1 MAEHAFPQEPPQS
14 GPDQTFNFKVKDD
27 DIVDN
32 SSWFISKIFGQ
43 LTSIAHVFLEW
54 MALLTPYCLTFAVA
68 CYLLG
73 PFSVVLGKVRENVIV
88 ILYNLRM
95 FISMIFKVLTSMRYW
110 ENICVILEN
119 LCWFCLQILEASK
132 NFAHSCFKW
141 ITVLASYS
149 PTFSDYLLGFFSLI
163 LLRVWENMIFIL
175 ENLRIIIATIF
186 EVLTNIRY
194 WEISCAI
201 LESLCF
207 FTLQISDALINITHS
222 FLEFIRLLA
231 SCRSTVSCYLF
242 KSITV
247 VVVRVWEIM
256 VAILDNLHIFTA
268 MMFEVFTN
276 IRYWE
281 ISCTIADNLRLF
293 ILKISDALTSI
304 THHFLEFICLL
315 VSCCS
320 TVSCYLF
327 KSISVV
333 VVRVWEIMVA
343 ILDNLRIFT
352 AIMFEIL
359 TNIRYWEISC
369 TIADNLR
376 LFILKISDALTSITH
391 HFLEFICLLVSCC
404 STVSCYLFKSI
415 SVVVVSVWKI
425 MVAILDNLRIYTAMM
440 FEVLT
445 NIRYWKITCAIL
457 NNMRL
462 FILKISNVLAS
473 ISHGCLQWIYLLAPY
488 CLTVPCYLIESI
500 SVVLTRLRD
509 IMVAIL
515 DNLRI
520 FTSMMLEVLTNIRYW
535 GISRAILDNLR
546 LFISKTL
553 DSLTSF
559 THCLLEYIYILASY
573 CLTVPCY
580 VLKSISVVV
589 VKVWKRMVVILNNLR
604 IFTAMMFEV
613 LTNIRYWETSCAT
626 LNNLRLLIL
635 KISSALKSI
644 IRLFL
649 ECIHILASFCLTV
662 PCYVLK
668 SISDV
673 VFRLWKIM
681 VAILDNLSIFSAMIF
696 EVLTNIRHWDISC
709 SISDNLRL
717 FILKILDASSSFT
730 GRFLEWIYL
739 LALYCLTVPCYVST
753 VVAKLWEIIT
763 AILNYLHL
771 FILKISDALTGITHR
786 SLEWISLLPSYCL
799 TVPCYVLKSI
809 SVVVAKL
816 WEILAAISDN
826 LRLFIWKIPEAL
838 TSIID
843 LLLKWINLPASYCMI
858 TVPCFVLKSISVV
871 AAKLWEIMMGIL
883 NSLRLFII
891 GINDALTSIT
901 DHLREWI
908 NLLALYCVT
917 IPFFVLKSISA
928 VVARLCEIM
937 VANLDNLRLFIMKV
951 SDKLTSIT
959 HRFLEWI
966 IRRMYDN
973 DHCGNKEG
981 DQPVEGKTL
990 TARFIS

>member
-1 MAEHAFPQEPPQS
+1 MTEHAFPQELPQS

-73 PFSVVLGKVRENVIV
+73 SSSVFLGKVRENMIV

-119 LCWFCLQILEASK
+119 LCWFCLQILGASK
-132 NFAHSCFKW
+132 NFAHSCFEW

-175 ENLRIIIATIF
+175 ENLRIIIASIF

-231 SCRSTVSCYLF
+231 SCCSTVSCYLF

-256 VAILDNLHIFTA
+256 VAILDNLRIFTA
-268 MMFEVFTN
+268 MMFEV
-276 IRYWE
+276 
-281 ISCTIADNLRLF
+281 
-293 ILKISDALTSI
+293 
-304 THHFLEFICLL
+304 
-315 VSCCS
+315 
-320 TVSCYLF
+320 
-327 KSISVV
+327 
-333 VVRVWEIMVA
+333 
-343 ILDNLRIFT
+343 
-352 AIMFEIL
+352 L

-415 SVVVVSVWKI
+415 AVVVVRVWKI
-425 MVAILDNLRIYTAMM
+425 MVAILDSLRIYTAMM

-457 NNMRL
+457 NNVRL

-473 ISHGCLQWIYLLAPY
+473 ISYVCLRWIYLLAPY

-553 DSLTSF
+553 DSLTSV
-559 THCLLEYIYILASY
+559 THCLLEYIYIY

-613 LTNIRYWETSCAT
+613 LINIRYWETSCAT

-635 KISSALKSI
+635 KISNALKSI
-644 IRLFL
+644 IRLCL
-649 ECIHILASFCLTV
+649 ECIDILASFCLTV

-681 VAILDNLSIFSAMIF
+681 VAILDNLSIFSAMMF

-709 SISDNLRL
+709 SISHNLRL

-753 VVAKLWEIIT
+753 VVAKLWEIIM
-763 AILNYLHL
+763 AILNYRHL
-771 FILKISDALTGITHR
+771 FILKISDVLTGITHR

-826 LRLFIWKIPEAL
+826 LRLFILKIPETL

-883 NSLRLFII
+883 NSLRLFVI
-891 GINDALTSIT
+891 GINNALTSIT
-901 DHLREWI
+901 HHLREWI
-908 NLLALYCVT
+908 NLLALYCITV
-917 IPFFVLKSISA
+917 PFFVLKSISA

-959 HRFLEWI
+959 RRFLEWI

>member
-1 MAEHAFPQEPPQS
+1 MTEHAFPQELPQS

-32 SSWFISKIFGQ
+32 SSWFISKIFGKF
-43 LTSIAHVFLEW
+43 TSIAHVFLEW

-73 PFSVVLGKVRENVIV
+73 SSSVVLGKVRENMIV

-119 LCWFCLQILEASK
+119 LCWFCLQILGASK
-132 NFAHSCFKW
+132 NFAHSCFEW

-175 ENLRIIIATIF
+175 ENLRIIIASIF

-201 LESLCF
+201 LESLRF
-207 FTLQISDALINITHS
+207 FTWQISDALINITHS
-222 FLEFIRLLA
+222 FLEFICLPA
-231 SCRSTVSCYLF
+231 SCRSTVSRYLLM
-242 KSITV
+242 SI
-247 VVVRVWEIM
+247 
-256 VAILDNLHIFTA
+256 A
-268 MMFEVFTN
+268 
-276 IRYWE
+276 
-281 ISCTIADNLRLF
+281 
-293 ILKISDALTSI
+293 
-304 THHFLEFICLL
+304 
-315 VSCCS
+315 
-320 TVSCYLF
+320 
-327 KSISVV
+327 VV

-352 AIMFEIL
+352 A
-359 TNIRYWEISC
+359 
-369 TIADNLR
+369 
-376 LFILKISDALTSITH
+376 
-391 HFLEFICLLVSCC
+391 
-404 STVSCYLFKSI
+404 
-415 SVVVVSVWKI
+415 
-425 MVAILDNLRIYTAMM
+425 
-440 FEVLT
+440 
-445 NIRYWKITCAIL
+445 
-457 NNMRL
+457 
-462 FILKISNVLAS
+462 
-473 ISHGCLQWIYLLAPY
+473 
-488 CLTVPCYLIESI
+488 
-500 SVVLTRLRD
+500 
-509 IMVAIL
+509 
-515 DNLRI
+515 
-520 FTSMMLEVLTNIRYW
+520 MMLEVLTNIRYW

-553 DSLTSF
+553 DSLTSV
-559 THCLLEYIYILASY
+559 THCLLEYIYIY

-635 KISSALKSI
+635 KISNALKSI
-644 IRLFL
+644 IRLCL
-649 ECIHILASFCLTV
+649 ECIDILASFCLTV

-681 VAILDNLSIFSAMIF
+681 VAILDNLSIFSAMMF

-753 VVAKLWEIIT
+753 VVAKLWEIIMAT
-763 AILNYLHL
+763 LNYLHL

-826 LRLFIWKIPEAL
+826 LRLFILKIPETL

-871 AAKLWEIMMGIL
+871 APKLWEIMMGIL
-883 NSLRLFII
+883 NSLRLFVI
-891 GINDALTSIT
+891 GINNALTSIT
-901 DHLREWI
+901 HHLREWI
-908 NLLALYCVT
+908 NLLALYCITV
-917 IPFFVLKSISA
+917 PFFVLKSISA

-959 HRFLEWI
+959 HRYLEWI

>member
-1 MAEHAFPQEPPQS
+1 MAEHAFPQELPQS

-175 ENLRIIIATIF
+175 ENLCIIIVTIF

-231 SCRSTVSCYLF
+231 SCCSTVSCYLF

-473 ISHGCLQWIYLLAPY
+473 ISYGCLQWIYLLAPY

-553 DSLTSF
+553 DSL
-559 THCLLEYIYILASY
+559 I
-573 CLTVPCY
+573 
-580 VLKSISVVV
+580 
-589 VKVWKRMVVILNNLR
+589 
-604 IFTAMMFEV
+604 
-613 LTNIRYWETSCAT
+613 
-626 LNNLRLLIL
+626 
-635 KISSALKSI
+635 
-644 IRLFL
+644 
-649 ECIHILASFCLTV
+649 
-662 PCYVLK
+662 
-668 SISDV
+668 
-673 VFRLWKIM
+673 
-681 VAILDNLSIFSAMIF
+681 
-696 EVLTNIRHWDISC
+696 
-709 SISDNLRL
+709 
-717 FILKILDASSSFT
+717 
-730 GRFLEWIYL
+730 RFLEWIYL

-883 NSLRLFII
+883 DSLRLFII

-901 DHLREWI
+901 HHFLEWI
-908 NLLALYCVT
+908 YLLASYCLTV
-917 IPFFVLKSISA
+917 PSYVLESIS
-928 VVARLCEIM
+928 VFVTKLWEMM
-937 VANLDNLRLFIMKV
+937 VALLDNLRLFIMKV

-959 HRFLEWI
+959 HRFLKWI

>member
-1 MAEHAFPQEPPQS
+1 M
-14 GPDQTFNFKVKDD
+14 
-27 DIVDN
+27 DN

-73 PFSVVLGKVRENVIV
+73 SSSVVLGKVRENMIV
-88 ILYNLRM
+88 IIYNLRM

-110 ENICVILEN
+110 ENTCVILEN
-119 LCWFCLQILEASK
+119 LCWFCLQILKASK

-163 LLRVWENMIFIL
+163 LLRVWENMIFIQD
-175 ENLRIIIATIF
+175 NLRIIIATIF

-201 LESLCF
+201 LGSLRL
-207 FTLQISDALINITHS
+207 FTSQISDALINITHS
-222 FLEFIRLLA
+222 FLEFICLLA

-242 KSITV
+242 KSIAV
-247 VVVRVWEIM
+247 VVVGVWEIM
-256 VAILDNLHIFTA
+256 VAILDDLRIFTA
-268 MMFEVFTN
+268 MMFEVLRN

-281 ISCTIADNLRLF
+281 ISCTILDNLLLF

-304 THHFLEFICLL
+304 THRLLEFIYLL
-315 VSCCS
+315 ASCCS
-320 TVSCYLF
+320 IVSCYLLT
-327 KSISVV
+327 SIAAV

-352 AIMFEIL
+352 A
-359 TNIRYWEISC
+359 
-369 TIADNLR
+369 
-376 LFILKISDALTSITH
+376 
-391 HFLEFICLLVSCC
+391 
-404 STVSCYLFKSI
+404 
-415 SVVVVSVWKI
+415 
-425 MVAILDNLRIYTAMM
+425 
-440 FEVLT
+440 
-445 NIRYWKITCAIL
+445 
-457 NNMRL
+457 
-462 FILKISNVLAS
+462 
-473 ISHGCLQWIYLLAPY
+473 
-488 CLTVPCYLIESI
+488 
-500 SVVLTRLRD
+500 
-509 IMVAIL
+509 
-515 DNLRI
+515 
-520 FTSMMLEVLTNIRYW
+520 
-535 GISRAILDNLR
+535 
-546 LFISKTL
+546 
-553 DSLTSF
+553 
-559 THCLLEYIYILASY
+559 
-573 CLTVPCY
+573 
-580 VLKSISVVV
+580 
-589 VKVWKRMVVILNNLR
+589 
-604 IFTAMMFEV
+604 MMFEV
-613 LTNIRYWETSCAT
+613 LTNIRYWEISCAT

-644 IRLFL
+644 IHRFL
-649 ECIHILASFCLTV
+649 ECIDILASFCLTV
-662 PCYVLK
+662 PCHVLK
-668 SISDV
+668 SISAV
-673 VFRLWKIM
+673 FFRLWKIM
-681 VAILDNLSIFSAMIF
+681 VAILDNLSIFSAMMF
-696 EVLTNIRHWDISC
+696 ELLTNIRHWDISC

-739 LALYCLTVPCYVST
+739 LASYCLAVPCYIST
-753 VVAKLWEIIT
+753 VVAKLWEIIV
-763 AILNYLHL
+763 AILIYLRF

-786 SLEWISLLPSYCL
+786 SLEWIFLLPSYCL

-826 LRLFIWKIPEAL
+826 LRLFILKIPDAL

-883 NSLRLFII
+883 DNMRLFII
-891 GINDALTSIT
+891 GINDALRHHFKHHIT
-901 DHLREWI
+901 HHFLEWI

-917 IPFFVLKSISA
+917 VPFFVLKSISA
-928 VVARLCEIM
+928 VVARLCEIL

-951 SDKLTSIT
+951 SDELTRLT
-959 HRFLEWI
+959 RRFLEWI
-966 IRRMYDN
+966 IGRMYDN
-973 DHCGNKEG
+973 DHCGTKEG
-981 DQPVEGKTL
+981 DQPIEGKTL

>member
-1 MAEHAFPQEPPQS
+1 MTEHAFPQELPQS

-110 ENICVILEN
+110 ENTCDILEN
-119 LCWFCLQILEASK
+119 LCWFCLQILKASK

-207 FTLQISDALINITHS
+207 FTSQISDALINITHS
-222 FLEFIRLLA
+222 FLEFIYLLA
-231 SCRSTVSCYLF
+231 SCCSTVSCYLLT
-242 KSITV
+242 SIAAV
-247 VVVRVWEIM
+247 I
-256 VAILDNLHIFTA
+256 TA
-268 MMFEVFTN
+268 MMFEVLPN

-281 ISCTIADNLRLF
+281 ISCTILDNLLLF

-304 THHFLEFICLL
+304 THRLLEFIYLL
-315 VSCCS
+315 ASCCS
-320 TVSCYLF
+320 TVSCYLLT
-327 KSISVV
+327 SIAAV

-352 AIMFEIL
+352 A
-359 TNIRYWEISC
+359 
-369 TIADNLR
+369 
-376 LFILKISDALTSITH
+376 
-391 HFLEFICLLVSCC
+391 
-404 STVSCYLFKSI
+404 
-415 SVVVVSVWKI
+415 
-425 MVAILDNLRIYTAMM
+425 
-440 FEVLT
+440 
-445 NIRYWKITCAIL
+445 
-457 NNMRL
+457 
-462 FILKISNVLAS
+462 
-473 ISHGCLQWIYLLAPY
+473 
-488 CLTVPCYLIESI
+488 
-500 SVVLTRLRD
+500 
-509 IMVAIL
+509 
-515 DNLRI
+515 
-520 FTSMMLEVLTNIRYW
+520 
-535 GISRAILDNLR
+535 
-546 LFISKTL
+546 
-553 DSLTSF
+553 
-559 THCLLEYIYILASY
+559 
-573 CLTVPCY
+573 
-580 VLKSISVVV
+580 
-589 VKVWKRMVVILNNLR
+589 
-604 IFTAMMFEV
+604 MMFEV
-613 LTNIRYWETSCAT
+613 LTNIRYWEISCAT
-626 LNNLRLLIL
+626 LNNLRWLIL

-644 IRLFL
+644 IHRFL
-649 ECIHILASFCLTV
+649 ECIEILASFCLTV
-662 PCYVLK
+662 PCHVLK
-668 SISDV
+668 SISAV
-673 VFRLWKIM
+673 FFRLWKTM
-681 VAILDNLSIFSAMIF
+681 VAILDNLSIFSAMMF

-739 LALYCLTVPCYVST
+739 LASYCLAVPCYIST
-753 VVAKLWEIIT
+753 VVAKLWEIIV
-763 AILNYLHL
+763 AILNYLRF
-771 FILKISDALTGITHR
+771 FILKISDALTGITNR
-786 SLEWISLLPSYCL
+786 SLEWIFLLPSYCL

-883 NSLRLFII
+883 DNLRLFII
-891 GINDALTSIT
+891 GINDALKHHFKHHIT
-901 DHLREWI
+901 HHFLEWI

-917 IPFFVLKSISA
+917 VPFFVLKSISA
-928 VVARLCEIM
+928 VVARLCEIL

-951 SDKLTSIT
+951 SDELTRLT
-959 HRFLEWI
+959 RRFLEWI
-966 IRRMYDN
+966 IGRMYDN
-973 DHCGNKEG
+973 DHCGTKEG
-981 DQPVEGKTL
+981 DQPIEGKTL

>member
-1 MAEHAFPQEPPQS
+1 MAEHAFPHELPQS

-132 NFAHSCFKW
+132 NFSHSCFKW

-231 SCRSTVSCYLF
+231 SCCSTVSCYLF

-473 ISHGCLQWIYLLAPY
+473 ISYGCLQWIYLLAPY

-553 DSLTSF
+553 DSL
-559 THCLLEYIYILASY
+559 I
-573 CLTVPCY
+573 
-580 VLKSISVVV
+580 
-589 VKVWKRMVVILNNLR
+589 
-604 IFTAMMFEV
+604 
-613 LTNIRYWETSCAT
+613 
-626 LNNLRLLIL
+626 
-635 KISSALKSI
+635 
-644 IRLFL
+644 
-649 ECIHILASFCLTV
+649 
-662 PCYVLK
+662 
-668 SISDV
+668 
-673 VFRLWKIM
+673 
-681 VAILDNLSIFSAMIF
+681 
-696 EVLTNIRHWDISC
+696 
-709 SISDNLRL
+709 
-717 FILKILDASSSFT
+717 
-730 GRFLEWIYL
+730 RFLEWIYL

-883 NSLRLFII
+883 DSLRLFII

-901 DHLREWI
+901 HHFLEWI
-908 NLLALYCVT
+908 YLLASYCLTV
-917 IPFFVLKSISA
+917 PSYVLESIS
-928 VVARLCEIM
+928 VFVTKLWEMM
-937 VANLDNLRLFIMKV
+937 VALLDNLRLFIMKV

-959 HRFLEWI
+959 HRFLKWI

>member
-95 FISMIFKVLTSMRYW
+95 FISMIFKVLTSRRYW

-141 ITVLASYS
+141 ITVLAS
-149 PTFSDYLLGFFSLI
+149 LI
-163 LLRVWENMIFIL
+163 LLRVWGIIIFIL

-352 AIMFEIL
+352 AIMFEML

-473 ISHGCLQWIYLLAPY
+473 ISYGCLQWIYLLAPY

-509 IMVAIL
+509 IMVASL

-730 GRFLEWIYL
+730 GRFLEWICL

-799 TVPCYVLKSI
+799 TVPCYVQKSI

>member
-1 MAEHAFPQEPPQS
+1 M
-14 GPDQTFNFKVKDD
+14 
-27 DIVDN
+27 
-32 SSWFISKIFGQ
+32 
-43 LTSIAHVFLEW
+43 
-54 MALLTPYCLTFAVA
+54 
-68 CYLLG
+68 
-73 PFSVVLGKVRENVIV
+73 IV

-119 LCWFCLQILEASK
+119 LCWFCLQILGASK
-132 NFAHSCFKW
+132 NFAHSCFEW

-175 ENLRIIIATIF
+175 ENLRIIIASIF

-201 LESLCF
+201 LESLRF
-207 FTLQISDALINITHS
+207 FTWQISDALINITHS
-222 FLEFIRLLA
+222 FLEFICLPA
-231 SCRSTVSCYLF
+231 SCRSTVSRYLLM
-242 KSITV
+242 SI
-247 VVVRVWEIM
+247 
-256 VAILDNLHIFTA
+256 A
-268 MMFEVFTN
+268 
-276 IRYWE
+276 
-281 ISCTIADNLRLF
+281 
-293 ILKISDALTSI
+293 
-304 THHFLEFICLL
+304 
-315 VSCCS
+315 
-320 TVSCYLF
+320 
-327 KSISVV
+327 VV

-343 ILDNLRIFT
+343 ILDNLRIF
-352 AIMFEIL
+352 
-359 TNIRYWEISC
+359 
-369 TIADNLR
+369 
-376 LFILKISDALTSITH
+376 
-391 HFLEFICLLVSCC
+391 
-404 STVSCYLFKSI
+404 
-415 SVVVVSVWKI
+415 
-425 MVAILDNLRIYTAMM
+425 TAMM

-457 NNMRL
+457 NNVRL

-473 ISHGCLQWIYLLAPY
+473 ISYVCLRWIYLLAPY

-553 DSLTSF
+553 DSLTSV
-559 THCLLEYIYILASY
+559 THCLLEYIYIY

-635 KISSALKSI
+635 KISNALKSI
-644 IRLFL
+644 IRLCL
-649 ECIHILASFCLTV
+649 ECIDILASFCLTV

-681 VAILDNLSIFSAMIF
+681 VAILDNLSIFSAMMF

-753 VVAKLWEIIT
+753 VVAKLWEIIMAT
-763 AILNYLHL
+763 LNYLHL

-826 LRLFIWKIPEAL
+826 LRLFILKIPETL

-883 NSLRLFII
+883 NSLRLFVI
-891 GINDALTSIT
+891 GINNALTSIT
-901 DHLREWI
+901 HHLREWI
-908 NLLALYCVT
+908 NLLALYCITV
-917 IPFFVLKSISA
+917 PFFVLKSISA
-928 VVARLCEIM
+928 VVARLCEIR

-959 HRFLEWI
+959 HRYLEWI

>member
-1 MAEHAFPQEPPQS
+1 MAEHAFPQELPQS

-149 PTFSDYLLGFFSLI
+149 TTFSDYLLGFFSLI

-231 SCRSTVSCYLF
+231 SCCSTVSCYLF

-247 VVVRVWEIM
+247 VVVRVWEIT

-473 ISHGCLQWIYLLAPY
+473 ISYGCLQWIYLLAPY

-553 DSLTSF
+553 DSL
-559 THCLLEYIYILASY
+559 I
-573 CLTVPCY
+573 
-580 VLKSISVVV
+580 
-589 VKVWKRMVVILNNLR
+589 
-604 IFTAMMFEV
+604 
-613 LTNIRYWETSCAT
+613 
-626 LNNLRLLIL
+626 
-635 KISSALKSI
+635 
-644 IRLFL
+644 
-649 ECIHILASFCLTV
+649 
-662 PCYVLK
+662 
-668 SISDV
+668 
-673 VFRLWKIM
+673 
-681 VAILDNLSIFSAMIF
+681 
-696 EVLTNIRHWDISC
+696 
-709 SISDNLRL
+709 
-717 FILKILDASSSFT
+717 
-730 GRFLEWIYL
+730 RFLEWIYL

-883 NSLRLFII
+883 DSLRLFII

-901 DHLREWI
+901 HHFLEWI
-908 NLLALYCVT
+908 YLLASYCLTV
-917 IPFFVLKSISA
+917 PSYVLESIS
-928 VVARLCEIM
+928 VFVTKLWEMM
-937 VANLDNLRLFIMKV
+937 VALLDNLRLFIMKV

-959 HRFLEWI
+959 HRFLKWI

>member
-1 MAEHAFPQEPPQS
+1 MSEHAFPQELPQS

-73 PFSVVLGKVRENVIV
+73 SSSVVLGKVRENMIV

-95 FISMIFKVLTSMRYW
+95 FISMIFKVLNSRRYW

-163 LLRVWENMIFIL
+163 LLRVWENMIFIQD
-175 ENLRIIIATIF
+175 NLRIIIATIF

-201 LESLCF
+201 LESLRF
-207 FTLQISDALINITHS
+207 FTWQISDALINITHS
-222 FLEFIRLLA
+222 FLEFICLPA
-231 SCRSTVSCYLF
+231 SCRSTVSRYLLM
-242 KSITV
+242 SI
-247 VVVRVWEIM
+247 
-256 VAILDNLHIFTA
+256 A
-268 MMFEVFTN
+268 
-276 IRYWE
+276 
-281 ISCTIADNLRLF
+281 
-293 ILKISDALTSI
+293 
-304 THHFLEFICLL
+304 
-315 VSCCS
+315 
-320 TVSCYLF
+320 
-327 KSISVV
+327 VV

-352 AIMFEIL
+352 AMMFEVLPNIRYWEISCTILDNLLLFIFKISDALTCNTHRLLEFIYLLASCCSTVSCYLLTSIAAVVVRVWEIMVAILDNIRIFTAMMFKVL

-369 TIADNLR
+369 
-376 LFILKISDALTSITH
+376 
-391 HFLEFICLLVSCC
+391 
-404 STVSCYLFKSI
+404 
-415 SVVVVSVWKI
+415 
-425 MVAILDNLRIYTAMM
+425 
-440 FEVLT
+440 
-445 NIRYWKITCAIL
+445 
-457 NNMRL
+457 
-462 FILKISNVLAS
+462 
-473 ISHGCLQWIYLLAPY
+473 
-488 CLTVPCYLIESI
+488 
-500 SVVLTRLRD
+500 
-509 IMVAIL
+509 
-515 DNLRI
+515 
-520 FTSMMLEVLTNIRYW
+520 
-535 GISRAILDNLR
+535 
-546 LFISKTL
+546 
-553 DSLTSF
+553 
-559 THCLLEYIYILASY
+559 
-573 CLTVPCY
+573 
-580 VLKSISVVV
+580 
-589 VKVWKRMVVILNNLR
+589 
-604 IFTAMMFEV
+604 
-613 LTNIRYWETSCAT
+613 AT
-626 LNNLRLLIL
+626 LNNLRWLIL

-644 IRLFL
+644 IHRFL
-649 ECIHILASFCLTV
+649 ECIDILASFCLTV
-662 PCYVLK
+662 SCHVLK
-668 SISDV
+668 SISAV
-673 VFRLWKIM
+673 FFRLWKIM
-681 VAILDNLSIFSAMIF
+681 VAILDNLSIFSAMMF

-739 LALYCLTVPCYVST
+739 LASYCLAVPCYIST
-753 VVAKLWEIIT
+753 VVAKLWEIIV
-763 AILNYLHL
+763 AILNYLRF

-786 SLEWISLLPSYCL
+786 SLEWIFLLPSYCL

-826 LRLFIWKIPEAL
+826 LRLFILKIPDAL

-883 NSLRLFII
+883 DNLRLFII
-891 GINDALTSIT
+891 GINDALKHHFKHHIT
-901 DHLREWI
+901 HHFLEWI

-917 IPFFVLKSISA
+917 VPFFVLKSISA
-928 VVARLCEIM
+928 VVARLCEIL

-951 SDKLTSIT
+951 SDELTRLT
-959 HRFLEWI
+959 RRFLEWI
-966 IRRMYDN
+966 IGRMYDN
-973 DHCGNKEG
+973 DHCGTKEG
-981 DQPVEGKTL
+981 DQPIEGKTL

>member
-1 MAEHAFPQEPPQS
+1 M
-14 GPDQTFNFKVKDD
+14 
-27 DIVDN
+27 
-32 SSWFISKIFGQ
+32 
-43 LTSIAHVFLEW
+43 
-54 MALLTPYCLTFAVA
+54 
-68 CYLLG
+68 
-73 PFSVVLGKVRENVIV
+73 IV

-132 NFAHSCFKW
+132 NFSHSCFKW

-231 SCRSTVSCYLF
+231 SCCSTVSCYLF

-445 NIRYWKITCAIL
+445 NIRYWNITCAIL

-473 ISHGCLQWIYLLAPY
+473 ISYGCLQWIYLLAPY

-553 DSLTSF
+553 DSL
-559 THCLLEYIYILASY
+559 I
-573 CLTVPCY
+573 
-580 VLKSISVVV
+580 
-589 VKVWKRMVVILNNLR
+589 
-604 IFTAMMFEV
+604 
-613 LTNIRYWETSCAT
+613 
-626 LNNLRLLIL
+626 
-635 KISSALKSI
+635 
-644 IRLFL
+644 
-649 ECIHILASFCLTV
+649 
-662 PCYVLK
+662 
-668 SISDV
+668 
-673 VFRLWKIM
+673 
-681 VAILDNLSIFSAMIF
+681 
-696 EVLTNIRHWDISC
+696 
-709 SISDNLRL
+709 
-717 FILKILDASSSFT
+717 
-730 GRFLEWIYL
+730 RFLEWIYL

-871 AAKLWEIMMGIL
+871 AAKLWGIMMGIL
-883 NSLRLFII
+883 DSLRLFII

-901 DHLREWI
+901 HHFLEWI
-908 NLLALYCVT
+908 YLLASYCLTV
-917 IPFFVLKSISA
+917 PSYVLESIS
-928 VVARLCEIM
+928 VFVTKLWEMM
-937 VANLDNLRLFIMKV
+937 VALLDNLRLFIMKV

-959 HRFLEWI
+959 HRFLKWI

>member
-1 MAEHAFPQEPPQS
+1 MAEHAFPQELPQS

-194 WEISCAI
+194 WEISCA
-201 LESLCF
+201 LCF

-231 SCRSTVSCYLF
+231 SCCSTVSCYLF

-333 VVRVWEIMVA
+333 VV
-343 ILDNLRIFT
+343 
-352 AIMFEIL
+352 
-359 TNIRYWEISC
+359 
-369 TIADNLR
+369 
-376 LFILKISDALTSITH
+376 
-391 HFLEFICLLVSCC
+391 
-404 STVSCYLFKSI
+404 
-415 SVVVVSVWKI
+415 SVWKI

-445 NIRYWKITCAIL
+445 KIRYWKITCAIL

-473 ISHGCLQWIYLLAPY
+473 ISYGCLRWIYLLAPY

-509 IMVAIL
+509 IIVAIL

-553 DSLTSF
+553 DSFTSV

-604 IFTAMMFEV
+604 IFTAMIFEV

-673 VFRLWKIM
+673 VFKLWKIM

-826 LRLFIWKIPEAL
+826 LRLFILKIPEAL

-917 IPFFVLKSISA
+917 VPFFVLKSISA

>member
-1 MAEHAFPQEPPQS
+1 MAEHAFPQELPQS

-54 MALLTPYCLTFAVA
+54 MALPTPYCLTFAVA

-231 SCRSTVSCYLF
+231 SCCSTVSCYLF

-268 MMFEVFTN
+268 MMFEVF
-276 IRYWE
+276 
-281 ISCTIADNLRLF
+281 
-293 ILKISDALTSI
+293 
-304 THHFLEFICLL
+304 
-315 VSCCS
+315 
-320 TVSCYLF
+320 
-327 KSISVV
+327 
-333 VVRVWEIMVA
+333 
-343 ILDNLRIFT
+343 
-352 AIMFEIL
+352 

-473 ISHGCLQWIYLLAPY
+473 ISYGCLRWIYLLAPY

-509 IMVAIL
+509 IIVAIL

-553 DSLTSF
+553 DSFTSV

-604 IFTAMMFEV
+604 IFTAMIFEV

-673 VFRLWKIM
+673 VFKLWKIM

-826 LRLFIWKIPEAL
+826 LRLFILKIPEAL

-917 IPFFVLKSISA
+917 VPFFVLKSISA

>member
-1 MAEHAFPQEPPQS
+1 MAEHAFPQELPQS

-231 SCRSTVSCYLF
+231 SCCSTVSCYLF

-473 ISHGCLQWIYLLAPY
+473 ISYGCLQWIYLLAPY

-553 DSLTSF
+553 DSL
-559 THCLLEYIYILASY
+559 I
-573 CLTVPCY
+573 
-580 VLKSISVVV
+580 
-589 VKVWKRMVVILNNLR
+589 
-604 IFTAMMFEV
+604 
-613 LTNIRYWETSCAT
+613 
-626 LNNLRLLIL
+626 
-635 KISSALKSI
+635 
-644 IRLFL
+644 
-649 ECIHILASFCLTV
+649 
-662 PCYVLK
+662 
-668 SISDV
+668 
-673 VFRLWKIM
+673 
-681 VAILDNLSIFSAMIF
+681 
-696 EVLTNIRHWDISC
+696 
-709 SISDNLRL
+709 
-717 FILKILDASSSFT
+717 
-730 GRFLEWIYL
+730 RFLEWIYL

-858 TVPCFVLKSISVV
+858 TVPCFVLKTISVV

-883 NSLRLFII
+883 DSLRLFII

-901 DHLREWI
+901 HHFLEWI
-908 NLLALYCVT
+908 YLLASYCLTV
-917 IPFFVLKSISA
+917 PSYVLESIS
-928 VVARLCEIM
+928 VFVTKLWEMM
-937 VANLDNLRLFIMKV
+937 VALLDNLRLFIMKV

-959 HRFLEWI
+959 HRFLKWI

>member
-1 MAEHAFPQEPPQS
+1 MAEHAFPQELPQS

-88 ILYNLRM
+88 ILYNFRM

-231 SCRSTVSCYLF
+231 SCCSTVSCYLF

-473 ISHGCLQWIYLLAPY
+473 ISYGCLQWIYLLAPY

-553 DSLTSF
+553 DSL
-559 THCLLEYIYILASY
+559 I
-573 CLTVPCY
+573 
-580 VLKSISVVV
+580 
-589 VKVWKRMVVILNNLR
+589 
-604 IFTAMMFEV
+604 
-613 LTNIRYWETSCAT
+613 
-626 LNNLRLLIL
+626 
-635 KISSALKSI
+635 
-644 IRLFL
+644 
-649 ECIHILASFCLTV
+649 
-662 PCYVLK
+662 
-668 SISDV
+668 
-673 VFRLWKIM
+673 
-681 VAILDNLSIFSAMIF
+681 
-696 EVLTNIRHWDISC
+696 
-709 SISDNLRL
+709 
-717 FILKILDASSSFT
+717 
-730 GRFLEWIYL
+730 RFLEWIYL

-753 VVAKLWEIIT
+753 VVAKLWVIIT

-858 TVPCFVLKSISVV
+858 TVPCFVLKSISFV

-883 NSLRLFII
+883 DSLRLFII

-901 DHLREWI
+901 HHFLEWI
-908 NLLALYCVT
+908 YLLASYCLTV
-917 IPFFVLKSISA
+917 PSYVLESIS
-928 VVARLCEIM
+928 VFVTKLWEMM
-937 VANLDNLRLFIMKV
+937 VALLDNLRLFIMKV

-959 HRFLEWI
+959 HRFLKWI

>member
-1 MAEHAFPQEPPQS
+1 MAEHAFPQELPQS

-231 SCRSTVSCYLF
+231 SCCSTVSYYLF

-473 ISHGCLQWIYLLAPY
+473 ISYGCLQWIYLLAPY

-553 DSLTSF
+553 DSL
-559 THCLLEYIYILASY
+559 I
-573 CLTVPCY
+573 
-580 VLKSISVVV
+580 
-589 VKVWKRMVVILNNLR
+589 
-604 IFTAMMFEV
+604 
-613 LTNIRYWETSCAT
+613 
-626 LNNLRLLIL
+626 
-635 KISSALKSI
+635 
-644 IRLFL
+644 
-649 ECIHILASFCLTV
+649 
-662 PCYVLK
+662 
-668 SISDV
+668 
-673 VFRLWKIM
+673 
-681 VAILDNLSIFSAMIF
+681 
-696 EVLTNIRHWDISC
+696 
-709 SISDNLRL
+709 
-717 FILKILDASSSFT
+717 
-730 GRFLEWIYL
+730 RFLEWIYL

-883 NSLRLFII
+883 DSLRLFII

-901 DHLREWI
+901 HHFLEWI
-908 NLLALYCVT
+908 YLLASYCLTV
-917 IPFFVLKSISA
+917 PSYVLESIS
-928 VVARLCEIM
+928 VFVTKLWEMM
-937 VANLDNLRLFIMKV
+937 VALLDNLRLFIMKV

-959 HRFLEWI
+959 HRFLKWI

>member
-1 MAEHAFPQEPPQS
+1 M
-14 GPDQTFNFKVKDD
+14 
-27 DIVDN
+27 
-32 SSWFISKIFGQ
+32 
-43 LTSIAHVFLEW
+43 
-54 MALLTPYCLTFAVA
+54 
-68 CYLLG
+68 
-73 PFSVVLGKVRENVIV
+73 IV

-95 FISMIFKVLTSMRYW
+95 FISMIFKVLTSRRYW

-207 FTLQISDALINITHS
+207 FTLQISNALINITHS

-231 SCRSTVSCYLF
+231 SCCSTVSCYLF

-473 ISHGCLQWIYLLAPY
+473 ISYGCLQWIYLLAPY

-553 DSLTSF
+553 DSL
-559 THCLLEYIYILASY
+559 I
-573 CLTVPCY
+573 
-580 VLKSISVVV
+580 
-589 VKVWKRMVVILNNLR
+589 
-604 IFTAMMFEV
+604 
-613 LTNIRYWETSCAT
+613 
-626 LNNLRLLIL
+626 
-635 KISSALKSI
+635 
-644 IRLFL
+644 
-649 ECIHILASFCLTV
+649 
-662 PCYVLK
+662 
-668 SISDV
+668 
-673 VFRLWKIM
+673 
-681 VAILDNLSIFSAMIF
+681 
-696 EVLTNIRHWDISC
+696 
-709 SISDNLRL
+709 
-717 FILKILDASSSFT
+717 
-730 GRFLEWIYL
+730 RFLEWIYL

-883 NSLRLFII
+883 DSLRLFII

-901 DHLREWI
+901 HHFLEWI
-908 NLLALYCVT
+908 YLLASYCLTV
-917 IPFFVLKSISA
+917 PSYVLESIS
-928 VVARLCEIM
+928 VFVTKLWEMM
-937 VANLDNLRLFIMKV
+937 VALLDNLRLFIMKV

-959 HRFLEWI
+959 HRFLKWI

>member
-1 MAEHAFPQEPPQS
+1 MAEHAFPQELPQS

-231 SCRSTVSCYLF
+231 SCCSTVSCYLF

-256 VAILDNLHIFTA
+256 VAILDNLRIFTA
-268 MMFEVFTN
+268 IMFEILTN

-457 NNMRL
+457 NNMRF

-473 ISHGCLQWIYLLAPY
+473 ISYGCLQWIYLLAPY

-553 DSLTSF
+553 DSL
-559 THCLLEYIYILASY
+559 I
-573 CLTVPCY
+573 
-580 VLKSISVVV
+580 
-589 VKVWKRMVVILNNLR
+589 
-604 IFTAMMFEV
+604 
-613 LTNIRYWETSCAT
+613 
-626 LNNLRLLIL
+626 
-635 KISSALKSI
+635 
-644 IRLFL
+644 
-649 ECIHILASFCLTV
+649 
-662 PCYVLK
+662 
-668 SISDV
+668 
-673 VFRLWKIM
+673 
-681 VAILDNLSIFSAMIF
+681 
-696 EVLTNIRHWDISC
+696 
-709 SISDNLRL
+709 
-717 FILKILDASSSFT
+717 
-730 GRFLEWIYL
+730 RFLEWIYL

-883 NSLRLFII
+883 DSLRLFII

-901 DHLREWI
+901 HHFLEWI
-908 NLLALYCVT
+908 YLLASYCLTV
-917 IPFFVLKSISA
+917 PSYVLESIS
-928 VVARLCEIM
+928 VFVTKLWEMM
-937 VANLDNLRLFIMKV
+937 VALLDNLRLFIMKV

-959 HRFLEWI
+959 HRFLKWI

>member
-1 MAEHAFPQEPPQS
+1 MAEHAFPQELPQS

-110 ENICVILEN
+110 ENTCVILEN
-119 LCWFCLQILEASK
+119 LCWFCLQILKASK

-163 LLRVWENMIFIL
+163 LLRVWENMIFIQD
-175 ENLRIIIATIF
+175 NLRIIIATIF

-201 LESLCF
+201 LGSLRL
-207 FTLQISDALINITHS
+207 FTSQISDALINITHS
-222 FLEFIRLLA
+222 FLEFICLLA

-242 KSITV
+242 KSIAV
-247 VVVRVWEIM
+247 VVVGVWEIM
-256 VAILDNLHIFTA
+256 VAILDDLRIFTA
-268 MMFEVFTN
+268 MMFEVLRN

-281 ISCTIADNLRLF
+281 ISCTILDNLLLF
-293 ILKISDALTSI
+293 ILKISDALTSF
-304 THHFLEFICLL
+304 THRLLEFIYLL
-315 VSCCS
+315 ASCCS
-320 TVSCYLF
+320 IVSCYLLT
-327 KSISVV
+327 SIAAV

-352 AIMFEIL
+352 A
-359 TNIRYWEISC
+359 
-369 TIADNLR
+369 
-376 LFILKISDALTSITH
+376 
-391 HFLEFICLLVSCC
+391 
-404 STVSCYLFKSI
+404 
-415 SVVVVSVWKI
+415 
-425 MVAILDNLRIYTAMM
+425 
-440 FEVLT
+440 
-445 NIRYWKITCAIL
+445 
-457 NNMRL
+457 
-462 FILKISNVLAS
+462 
-473 ISHGCLQWIYLLAPY
+473 
-488 CLTVPCYLIESI
+488 
-500 SVVLTRLRD
+500 
-509 IMVAIL
+509 
-515 DNLRI
+515 
-520 FTSMMLEVLTNIRYW
+520 
-535 GISRAILDNLR
+535 
-546 LFISKTL
+546 
-553 DSLTSF
+553 
-559 THCLLEYIYILASY
+559 
-573 CLTVPCY
+573 
-580 VLKSISVVV
+580 
-589 VKVWKRMVVILNNLR
+589 
-604 IFTAMMFEV
+604 MMFEV
-613 LTNIRYWETSCAT
+613 LTNIRYWEISCAT

-644 IRLFL
+644 IHRFL
-649 ECIHILASFCLTV
+649 ECIDILASFCLTV
-662 PCYVLK
+662 PCHVLK
-668 SISDV
+668 SISAV
-673 VFRLWKIM
+673 FFRLWKIM
-681 VAILDNLSIFSAMIF
+681 VAILDNLSIFSAMMF
-696 EVLTNIRHWDISC
+696 ELLTNIRHWDISC

-739 LALYCLTVPCYVST
+739 LASYCLAVPCYIST
-753 VVAKLWEIIT
+753 VVAKLWEIIV
-763 AILNYLHL
+763 AILIYLRF
-771 FILKISDALTGITHR
+771 FILKISDALTGITHL
-786 SLEWISLLPSYCL
+786 SLEWIFLLPSYCL

-826 LRLFIWKIPEAL
+826 LRLFILKIPDAL

-883 NSLRLFII
+883 DNMRLFII
-891 GINDALTSIT
+891 GINDALRHHFKHHIT
-901 DHLREWI
+901 HHFLEWI

-917 IPFFVLKSISA
+917 VPFFVLKSISA
-928 VVARLCEIM
+928 VVARLCEIL

-951 SDKLTSIT
+951 SDELTRLT
-959 HRFLEWI
+959 RRFLEWI
-966 IRRMYDN
+966 IGRMYDN
-973 DHCGNKEG
+973 DHCGTKEG
-981 DQPVEGKTL
+981 DQPIEGKTL

>member
-1 MAEHAFPQEPPQS
+1 MAEHAFPQELPQS

-43 LTSIAHVFLEW
+43 FTSIAHVFLEW

-73 PFSVVLGKVRENVIV
+73 SSSVVLGKVRENMIV

-231 SCRSTVSCYLF
+231 SCCSTVSCYLF

-473 ISHGCLQWIYLLAPY
+473 ISYGCLQWIYLLAPY

-553 DSLTSF
+553 DSL
-559 THCLLEYIYILASY
+559 I
-573 CLTVPCY
+573 
-580 VLKSISVVV
+580 
-589 VKVWKRMVVILNNLR
+589 
-604 IFTAMMFEV
+604 
-613 LTNIRYWETSCAT
+613 
-626 LNNLRLLIL
+626 
-635 KISSALKSI
+635 
-644 IRLFL
+644 
-649 ECIHILASFCLTV
+649 
-662 PCYVLK
+662 
-668 SISDV
+668 
-673 VFRLWKIM
+673 
-681 VAILDNLSIFSAMIF
+681 
-696 EVLTNIRHWDISC
+696 
-709 SISDNLRL
+709 
-717 FILKILDASSSFT
+717 
-730 GRFLEWIYL
+730 RFLEWIYL

-883 NSLRLFII
+883 DSLRLFII

-901 DHLREWI
+901 HHFLEWI
-908 NLLALYCVT
+908 YLLASYCLTV
-917 IPFFVLKSISA
+917 PSCVLESIS
-928 VVARLCEIM
+928 VFVTKLWEMM
-937 VANLDNLRLFIMKV
+937 VALLDNLRLFIMKV

-959 HRFLEWI
+959 HRFLKWI

>member
-1 MAEHAFPQEPPQS
+1 M
-14 GPDQTFNFKVKDD
+14 
-27 DIVDN
+27 
-32 SSWFISKIFGQ
+32 
-43 LTSIAHVFLEW
+43 
-54 MALLTPYCLTFAVA
+54 
-68 CYLLG
+68 
-73 PFSVVLGKVRENVIV
+73 IV

-119 LCWFCLQILEASK
+119 LCWFCLQILGASK
-132 NFAHSCFKW
+132 NFAHSCFEW

-175 ENLRIIIATIF
+175 ENLRIIIASIF

-231 SCRSTVSCYLF
+231 SCCSTVSCYLF

-256 VAILDNLHIFTA
+256 VAILDNL
-268 MMFEVFTN
+268 
-276 IRYWE
+276 
-281 ISCTIADNLRLF
+281 
-293 ILKISDALTSI
+293 
-304 THHFLEFICLL
+304 
-315 VSCCS
+315 
-320 TVSCYLF
+320 
-327 KSISVV
+327 
-333 VVRVWEIMVA
+333 
-343 ILDNLRIFT
+343 RIF
-352 AIMFEIL
+352 
-359 TNIRYWEISC
+359 
-369 TIADNLR
+369 
-376 LFILKISDALTSITH
+376 
-391 HFLEFICLLVSCC
+391 
-404 STVSCYLFKSI
+404 
-415 SVVVVSVWKI
+415 
-425 MVAILDNLRIYTAMM
+425 TAMM

-457 NNMRL
+457 NNVRL

-473 ISHGCLQWIYLLAPY
+473 ISYVCLRWIYLLAPY

-553 DSLTSF
+553 DSLTSV
-559 THCLLEYIYILASY
+559 THCLLEYIYIY

-635 KISSALKSI
+635 KISNALKSI
-644 IRLFL
+644 IRLCL
-649 ECIHILASFCLTV
+649 ECIDILASFCLTV

-681 VAILDNLSIFSAMIF
+681 VAILDNLSIFSAMMF

-717 FILKILDASSSFT
+717 FILKILDASF
-730 GRFLEWIYL
+730 RFLEWIYL

-753 VVAKLWEIIT
+753 VVAKLWEIIMAT
-763 AILNYLHL
+763 LNYLHL

-826 LRLFIWKIPEAL
+826 LRLFILKIPETL

-883 NSLRLFII
+883 NSLRLFVI
-891 GINDALTSIT
+891 GINNALTSIT
-901 DHLREWI
+901 HHLREWI
-908 NLLALYCVT
+908 NLLALYCITV
-917 IPFFVLKSISA
+917 PFFVLKSISA

-959 HRFLEWI
+959 HRYLEWI

>member
-1 MAEHAFPQEPPQS
+1 M
-14 GPDQTFNFKVKDD
+14 
-27 DIVDN
+27 
-32 SSWFISKIFGQ
+32 
-43 LTSIAHVFLEW
+43 
-54 MALLTPYCLTFAVA
+54 
-68 CYLLG
+68 
-73 PFSVVLGKVRENVIV
+73 IV
-88 ILYNLRM
+88 IIYNLRM

-110 ENICVILEN
+110 ENTCVILEN
-119 LCWFCLQILEASK
+119 LCWFCLQILKASK
-132 NFAHSCFKW
+132 NFADSCFKW

-163 LLRVWENMIFIL
+163 LLRVWENMIFIQD
-175 ENLRIIIATIF
+175 NLRIIIATIF

-201 LESLCF
+201 LESLRL
-207 FTLQISDALINITHS
+207 FTSQISDALINITHS
-222 FLEFIRLLA
+222 FLEFICLLA

-242 KSITV
+242 KSIAV
-247 VVVRVWEIM
+247 VVVGVWEIM
-256 VAILDNLHIFTA
+256 VAILDDLRIFTA
-268 MMFEVFTN
+268 MMFEVLRN

-281 ISCTIADNLRLF
+281 ISCTILDNLLLF

-304 THHFLEFICLL
+304 THRLLEFIYLL
-315 VSCCS
+315 ASCCS
-320 TVSCYLF
+320 TVSCYLLA
-327 KSISVV
+327 SIATV

-352 AIMFEIL
+352 AMMFEVL
-359 TNIRYWEISC
+359 PNIRYWEISC
-369 TIADNLR
+369 TILDNLL

-391 HFLEFICLLVSCC
+391 RLLEFIYLLASCC
-404 STVSCYLFKSI
+404 SIVSCYLLTSI
-415 SVVVVSVWKI
+415 AAVVGRVWEI
-425 MVAILDNLRIYTAMM
+425 MVAILD
-440 FEVLT
+440 
-445 NIRYWKITCAIL
+445 
-457 NNMRL
+457 
-462 FILKISNVLAS
+462 
-473 ISHGCLQWIYLLAPY
+473 
-488 CLTVPCYLIESI
+488 
-500 SVVLTRLRD
+500 
-509 IMVAIL
+509 
-515 DNLRI
+515 
-520 FTSMMLEVLTNIRYW
+520 
-535 GISRAILDNLR
+535 
-546 LFISKTL
+546 
-553 DSLTSF
+553 
-559 THCLLEYIYILASY
+559 
-573 CLTVPCY
+573 
-580 VLKSISVVV
+580 
-589 VKVWKRMVVILNNLR
+589 NLR

-613 LTNIRYWETSCAT
+613 LTNIRYWEISCAT

-644 IRLFL
+644 IHRFL
-649 ECIHILASFCLTV
+649 ECIDILVSFCLTV
-662 PCYVLK
+662 PCHVLK
-668 SISDV
+668 SISAV
-673 VFRLWKIM
+673 FFRLWKIM
-681 VAILDNLSIFSAMIF
+681 VAILDNLSIFSAMMF
-696 EVLTNIRHWDISC
+696 ELLTNIRHWDISC

-739 LALYCLTVPCYVST
+739 LASYCLAVPCYIST
-753 VVAKLWEIIT
+753 VVAKLWEIIV

-799 TVPCYVLKSI
+799 TVPGYVLKSI

-883 NSLRLFII
+883 DSLRLFII

-901 DHLREWI
+901 HHFLEWI
-908 NLLALYCVT
+908 YLLASYCLTV
-917 IPFFVLKSISA
+917 PSYVLESIS
-928 VVARLCEIM
+928 VFVTKLWEMM
-937 VANLDNLRLFIMKV
+937 VALLDNLRLFIMKV

-959 HRFLEWI
+959 HRFLKWI

>member
-1 MAEHAFPQEPPQS
+1 MAEHAFPQELPQS

-194 WEISCAI
+194 WEITCAI

-231 SCRSTVSCYLF
+231 SCCSTVSCYLF

-304 THHFLEFICLL
+304 THHFFEFICLL

-391 HFLEFICLLVSCC
+391 HFFEFICLLVSCC

-473 ISHGCLQWIYLLAPY
+473 ISYGCLQWIYLLAPY

-553 DSLTSF
+553 DSL
-559 THCLLEYIYILASY
+559 I
-573 CLTVPCY
+573 
-580 VLKSISVVV
+580 
-589 VKVWKRMVVILNNLR
+589 
-604 IFTAMMFEV
+604 
-613 LTNIRYWETSCAT
+613 
-626 LNNLRLLIL
+626 
-635 KISSALKSI
+635 
-644 IRLFL
+644 
-649 ECIHILASFCLTV
+649 
-662 PCYVLK
+662 
-668 SISDV
+668 
-673 VFRLWKIM
+673 
-681 VAILDNLSIFSAMIF
+681 
-696 EVLTNIRHWDISC
+696 
-709 SISDNLRL
+709 
-717 FILKILDASSSFT
+717 
-730 GRFLEWIYL
+730 RFLEWIYL

-883 NSLRLFII
+883 DSLRLFIT

-901 DHLREWI
+901 HHFLEWI
-908 NLLALYCVT
+908 YLLASYCLTV
-917 IPFFVLKSISA
+917 PSYVLESIS
-928 VVARLCEIM
+928 VFVTKLWEMM
-937 VANLDNLRLFIMKV
+937 VALLDNLRLFIMKV

-959 HRFLEWI
+959 HRFLKWI

>member
-1 MAEHAFPQEPPQS
+1 MAEHAFPQELPQS

-207 FTLQISDALINITHS
+207 FTLQISNALINITHS

-231 SCRSTVSCYLF
+231 SCCSTVSCYLF

-473 ISHGCLQWIYLLAPY
+473 ISYGCLQWIYLLAPY

-553 DSLTSF
+553 DSL
-559 THCLLEYIYILASY
+559 I
-573 CLTVPCY
+573 
-580 VLKSISVVV
+580 
-589 VKVWKRMVVILNNLR
+589 
-604 IFTAMMFEV
+604 
-613 LTNIRYWETSCAT
+613 
-626 LNNLRLLIL
+626 
-635 KISSALKSI
+635 
-644 IRLFL
+644 
-649 ECIHILASFCLTV
+649 
-662 PCYVLK
+662 
-668 SISDV
+668 
-673 VFRLWKIM
+673 
-681 VAILDNLSIFSAMIF
+681 
-696 EVLTNIRHWDISC
+696 
-709 SISDNLRL
+709 
-717 FILKILDASSSFT
+717 
-730 GRFLEWIYL
+730 RFLEWIYL

-883 NSLRLFII
+883 DSLRLFII

-901 DHLREWI
+901 HHFLEWI
-908 NLLALYCVT
+908 YLLASYCLTV
-917 IPFFVLKSISA
+917 PSYVLESIS
-928 VVARLCEIM
+928 VFVTKLWEMM
-937 VANLDNLRLFIMKV
+937 VALLDNLRLFIMKV

-959 HRFLEWI
+959 HRFLKWI

>member
-304 THHFLEFICLL
+304 THHFLEFI
-315 VSCCS
+315 
-320 TVSCYLF
+320 Y
-327 KSISVV
+327 
-333 VVRVWEIMVA
+333 
-343 ILDNLRIFT
+343 
-352 AIMFEIL
+352 
-359 TNIRYWEISC
+359 
-369 TIADNLR
+369 
-376 LFILKISDALTSITH
+376 
-391 HFLEFICLLVSCC
+391 LLVSCC

>member
-1 MAEHAFPQEPPQS
+1 M
-14 GPDQTFNFKVKDD
+14 
-27 DIVDN
+27 
-32 SSWFISKIFGQ
+32 
-43 LTSIAHVFLEW
+43 
-54 MALLTPYCLTFAVA
+54 
-68 CYLLG
+68 
-73 PFSVVLGKVRENVIV
+73 IV

-231 SCRSTVSCYLF
+231 SCCSTVSCYLF

-268 MMFEVFTN
+268 MMFEVF
-276 IRYWE
+276 
-281 ISCTIADNLRLF
+281 
-293 ILKISDALTSI
+293 
-304 THHFLEFICLL
+304 
-315 VSCCS
+315 
-320 TVSCYLF
+320 
-327 KSISVV
+327 
-333 VVRVWEIMVA
+333 
-343 ILDNLRIFT
+343 
-352 AIMFEIL
+352 

-473 ISHGCLQWIYLLAPY
+473 ISYGCLQWIYLLAPY

-553 DSLTSF
+553 DSL
-559 THCLLEYIYILASY
+559 I
-573 CLTVPCY
+573 
-580 VLKSISVVV
+580 
-589 VKVWKRMVVILNNLR
+589 
-604 IFTAMMFEV
+604 
-613 LTNIRYWETSCAT
+613 
-626 LNNLRLLIL
+626 
-635 KISSALKSI
+635 
-644 IRLFL
+644 
-649 ECIHILASFCLTV
+649 
-662 PCYVLK
+662 
-668 SISDV
+668 
-673 VFRLWKIM
+673 
-681 VAILDNLSIFSAMIF
+681 
-696 EVLTNIRHWDISC
+696 
-709 SISDNLRL
+709 
-717 FILKILDASSSFT
+717 
-730 GRFLEWIYL
+730 RFLEWIYL

-763 AILNYLHL
+763 AILNYLYL

-883 NSLRLFII
+883 DSLRLFII

-901 DHLREWI
+901 HHFLEWI
-908 NLLALYCVT
+908 YLLASYCLTV
-917 IPFFVLKSISA
+917 PSYVLESIS
-928 VVARLCEIM
+928 VFVTKLWEMM
-937 VANLDNLRLFIMKV
+937 VALLDNLRLFIMKV

-959 HRFLEWI
+959 HRFLKWI

>member
-1 MAEHAFPQEPPQS
+1 MTEHAFPQELPQS

-73 PFSVVLGKVRENVIV
+73 SSSVFLGKVRENMIV

-119 LCWFCLQILEASK
+119 LCWFCLQILGASK
-132 NFAHSCFKW
+132 NFAHSCFEW

-175 ENLRIIIATIF
+175 ENLRIIIASIF

-231 SCRSTVSCYLF
+231 SCCSTVSCYLF

-256 VAILDNLHIFTA
+256 VAILDNLRIFTA
-268 MMFEVFTN
+268 MMFEVLTN
-276 IRYWE
+276 IKYWE

-293 ILKISDALTSI
+293 ILKISDTLTSI

-327 KSISVV
+327 KSIAVV
-333 VVRVWEIMVA
+333 VVR
-343 ILDNLRIFT
+343 
-352 AIMFEIL
+352 
-359 TNIRYWEISC
+359 
-369 TIADNLR
+369 
-376 LFILKISDALTSITH
+376 
-391 HFLEFICLLVSCC
+391 
-404 STVSCYLFKSI
+404 
-415 SVVVVSVWKI
+415 VWKI
-425 MVAILDNLRIYTAMM
+425 MVAILDSLRIYTAMM

-457 NNMRL
+457 NNVRL

-473 ISHGCLQWIYLLAPY
+473 ISYVCLRWIYLLAPY

-553 DSLTSF
+553 DSLTSV
-559 THCLLEYIYILASY
+559 THCLLEYIYIY

-635 KISSALKSI
+635 KISNALKSI
-644 IRLFL
+644 IRLCL
-649 ECIHILASFCLTV
+649 ECIDILASFCLTV

-681 VAILDNLSIFSAMIF
+681 VAILDNLSIFSAMMF

-753 VVAKLWEIIT
+753 VVAKLWEIII

-799 TVPCYVLKSI
+799 TVPCYVLISI

-826 LRLFIWKIPEAL
+826 LRLFILKIPETL

-883 NSLRLFII
+883 NSLRLFVI
-891 GINDALTSIT
+891 GINNALTSIT
-901 DHLREWI
+901 HHLREWI
-908 NLLALYCVT
+908 NLLALYCITV
-917 IPFFVLKSISA
+917 PFFVLKSISA

-959 HRFLEWI
+959 HRYLEWI

>member
-1 MAEHAFPQEPPQS
+1 M
-14 GPDQTFNFKVKDD
+14 
-27 DIVDN
+27 DN

-73 PFSVVLGKVRENVIV
+73 SSSVVLGKVRENMIV
-88 ILYNLRM
+88 IIYNLRM

-110 ENICVILEN
+110 ENTCVILEN
-119 LCWFCLQILEASK
+119 LCWFCLQILKASK

-163 LLRVWENMIFIL
+163 LLRVWENMIFIQD
-175 ENLRIIIATIF
+175 NLRIIIATIF

-201 LESLCF
+201 LGSLRL
-207 FTLQISDALINITHS
+207 FTSQISDALINITHS
-222 FLEFIRLLA
+222 FLEFICLLA

-242 KSITV
+242 KSIAV
-247 VVVRVWEIM
+247 VVVGVWEIM
-256 VAILDNLHIFTA
+256 VAILDDLRIFTA
-268 MMFEVFTN
+268 MMFEVLRN

-281 ISCTIADNLRLF
+281 ISCTILDNLLLF
-293 ILKISDALTSI
+293 ILKISDALTSF
-304 THHFLEFICLL
+304 THRLLEFIYLL
-315 VSCCS
+315 ASCCS
-320 TVSCYLF
+320 IVSCYLLT
-327 KSISVV
+327 SIAAV

-352 AIMFEIL
+352 A
-359 TNIRYWEISC
+359 
-369 TIADNLR
+369 
-376 LFILKISDALTSITH
+376 
-391 HFLEFICLLVSCC
+391 
-404 STVSCYLFKSI
+404 
-415 SVVVVSVWKI
+415 
-425 MVAILDNLRIYTAMM
+425 
-440 FEVLT
+440 
-445 NIRYWKITCAIL
+445 
-457 NNMRL
+457 
-462 FILKISNVLAS
+462 
-473 ISHGCLQWIYLLAPY
+473 
-488 CLTVPCYLIESI
+488 
-500 SVVLTRLRD
+500 
-509 IMVAIL
+509 
-515 DNLRI
+515 
-520 FTSMMLEVLTNIRYW
+520 
-535 GISRAILDNLR
+535 
-546 LFISKTL
+546 
-553 DSLTSF
+553 
-559 THCLLEYIYILASY
+559 
-573 CLTVPCY
+573 
-580 VLKSISVVV
+580 
-589 VKVWKRMVVILNNLR
+589 
-604 IFTAMMFEV
+604 MMFEV
-613 LTNIRYWETSCAT
+613 LTNIRYWEISCAT

-644 IRLFL
+644 IHRFL
-649 ECIHILASFCLTV
+649 ECIDILASFCLTV
-662 PCYVLK
+662 PCHVLK
-668 SISDV
+668 SISAV
-673 VFRLWKIM
+673 FFRLWKIM
-681 VAILDNLSIFSAMIF
+681 VAILDNLSIFSAMMF
-696 EVLTNIRHWDISC
+696 ELLTNIRHWDISC

-739 LALYCLTVPCYVST
+739 LASYCLAVPCYIST
-753 VVAKLWEIIT
+753 VVAKLWEIIV
-763 AILNYLHL
+763 AILIYLRF
-771 FILKISDALTGITHR
+771 FILKISDALTGITHL
-786 SLEWISLLPSYCL
+786 SLEWIFLLPSYCL

-826 LRLFIWKIPEAL
+826 LRLFILKIPDAL

-883 NSLRLFII
+883 DSLRLFII

-901 DHLREWI
+901 HHFLEWI
-908 NLLALYCVT
+908 YLLASYCLTV
-917 IPFFVLKSISA
+917 PSYVLESIS
-928 VVARLCEIM
+928 VFVTKLWEMM
-937 VANLDNLRLFIMKV
+937 VALLDNLRLFIMKV

-959 HRFLEWI
+959 HRVLKWI

>member
-1 MAEHAFPQEPPQS
+1 M
-14 GPDQTFNFKVKDD
+14 
-27 DIVDN
+27 
-32 SSWFISKIFGQ
+32 
-43 LTSIAHVFLEW
+43 
-54 MALLTPYCLTFAVA
+54 
-68 CYLLG
+68 
-73 PFSVVLGKVRENVIV
+73 IV

-119 LCWFCLQILEASK
+119 LCWFCLQILGASK
-132 NFAHSCFKW
+132 NFAHSCFEW

-175 ENLRIIIATIF
+175 ENLRIIIASIF

-201 LESLCF
+201 LESLRF
-207 FTLQISDALINITHS
+207 FTWQISDALINITHS
-222 FLEFIRLLA
+222 FLEFICLPA
-231 SCRSTVSCYLF
+231 SCRSTVSRYLLM
-242 KSITV
+242 SI
-247 VVVRVWEIM
+247 
-256 VAILDNLHIFTA
+256 A
-268 MMFEVFTN
+268 
-276 IRYWE
+276 
-281 ISCTIADNLRLF
+281 
-293 ILKISDALTSI
+293 
-304 THHFLEFICLL
+304 
-315 VSCCS
+315 
-320 TVSCYLF
+320 
-327 KSISVV
+327 VV

-343 ILDNLRIFT
+343 ILDNLRIF
-352 AIMFEIL
+352 
-359 TNIRYWEISC
+359 
-369 TIADNLR
+369 
-376 LFILKISDALTSITH
+376 
-391 HFLEFICLLVSCC
+391 
-404 STVSCYLFKSI
+404 
-415 SVVVVSVWKI
+415 
-425 MVAILDNLRIYTAMM
+425 TAMM

-457 NNMRL
+457 NNVRL

-473 ISHGCLQWIYLLAPY
+473 ISYVCLRWIYLLAPY

-553 DSLTSF
+553 DSLTSV
-559 THCLLEYIYILASY
+559 THCLLEYIYIY

-635 KISSALKSI
+635 KISNALKSI
-644 IRLFL
+644 IRLCL
-649 ECIHILASFCLTV
+649 ECIDILASFCLTV

-681 VAILDNLSIFSAMIF
+681 VAILDNLSIFSAMMF

-753 VVAKLWEIIT
+753 VVAKLWEIIMAT
-763 AILNYLHL
+763 LNYLHL

-826 LRLFIWKIPEAL
+826 LRLFILKIPETL

-883 NSLRLFII
+883 NSLRLFVI
-891 GINDALTSIT
+891 GINNALTSIT
-901 DHLREWI
+901 HHLREWI
-908 NLLALYCVT
+908 NLLALYCITV
-917 IPFFVLKSISA
+917 PFFVLKSISA

-959 HRFLEWI
+959 HRYLEWI

>member
-1 MAEHAFPQEPPQS
+1 MAEHAFPQELPQS

-110 ENICVILEN
+110 ENTCVILEN
-119 LCWFCLQILEASK
+119 LCWFCLQILKASK

-231 SCRSTVSCYLF
+231 SCCSTVSCYLF

-333 VVRVWEIMVA
+333 VVRVWEIMVE

-473 ISHGCLQWIYLLAPY
+473 ISYGCLQWIYLLAPY

-553 DSLTSF
+553 DSL
-559 THCLLEYIYILASY
+559 I
-573 CLTVPCY
+573 
-580 VLKSISVVV
+580 
-589 VKVWKRMVVILNNLR
+589 
-604 IFTAMMFEV
+604 
-613 LTNIRYWETSCAT
+613 
-626 LNNLRLLIL
+626 
-635 KISSALKSI
+635 
-644 IRLFL
+644 
-649 ECIHILASFCLTV
+649 
-662 PCYVLK
+662 
-668 SISDV
+668 
-673 VFRLWKIM
+673 
-681 VAILDNLSIFSAMIF
+681 
-696 EVLTNIRHWDISC
+696 
-709 SISDNLRL
+709 
-717 FILKILDASSSFT
+717 
-730 GRFLEWIYL
+730 RFLEWIYL

-786 SLEWISLLPSYCL
+786 SLEWISLLPSYC
-799 TVPCYVLKSI
+799 
-809 SVVVAKL
+809 
-816 WEILAAISDN
+816 
-826 LRLFIWKIPEAL
+826 
-838 TSIID
+838 
-843 LLLKWINLPASYCMI
+843 MI

-883 NSLRLFII
+883 DSLRLFII

-901 DHLREWI
+901 HHFLEWI
-908 NLLALYCVT
+908 YLLASYCLTV
-917 IPFFVLKSISA
+917 PSYVLESIS
-928 VVARLCEIM
+928 VFVTKLWEMM
-937 VANLDNLRLFIMKV
+937 VALLDNLRLFIMKV

-959 HRFLEWI
+959 HRVLKWI